1 MEIKK
6 LIIFFYFLFGSL
18 YGTKRPHCVPFQE
31 AIQIHFQPEGGQFFF
46 SKRQKR
52 PFNKKTPFDFENDNL
67 HEIYTKFL
75 NQKKVQRL

>member
-46 SKRQKR
+46 LQTSEKAL
-52 PFNKKTPFDFENDNL
+52 KTPFDFENDNL